1 MDVVSWVVLAAVI
14 VLAAVGVGLW
24 NRFVR
29 RSAPVDRL
37 DADAAK
43 GIREVQ
49 SDVDRGP
56 GLGSGRTEL

>member
-1 MDVVSWVVLAAVI
+1 MDVVSWVILVAVI

-24 NRFVR
+24 NRFGR

-43 GIREVQ
+43 SVRDMQ
-49 SDVDRGP
+49 SDIERGP
-56 GLGSGRTEL
+56 GLGSGRGGL